1 MPLLCYLC
9 LNTMKKII
17 FIYSIAILVAYCPL
31 AAQNYFNEVYRTDTN
46 VATIIRSIV
55 PTDTAWYVTG
65 VTTVN
70 EPTRHNAGWF
80 ARINPNTAQIEAM
93 KIYTDTLKKM
103 EMWSDCLIA
112 TNQGELA
119 NTCISFKD
127 HGFFLAT
134 FDSNGDTMMY
144 KTYPSTPDNSFAVPS
159 DIEQDFDNN
168 YYVLTS
174 VGEYINPP
182 DSTKITLVK
191 IAPNGEEL
199 KRWVFPSPDPYCT
212 YKVPSDLYLL
222 PNGHFL
228 ISAFV
233 FGPCSVYYP
242 PSDSCRA
249 RTWIF
254 EADSLGNILHQYLSS
269 APDRYVMAAKLTLS
283 RDGGIVFSGKE
294 TFIGQSNSYVV
305 FRDRQYIGKLDSN
318 YELAWEYTSKEP
330 HLGYLSRSVEMAD
343 GSIWVCGKDKD
354 RRGDTIEYRGILLKF
369 SSDGDSIGRQ
379 KFYRLSYPYHS
390 SLTDLWYDQA
400 SHFFQDMVMLPDSSL
415 VLVGEIAVDYL
426 SSPTAGYW
434 GWVVHTDKYGCV
446 ESEGCFPV
454 GLAQSPIPPWEAVRV
469 AWCKVY
475 PNPAHD
481 YLTFDYQ
488 IPSQAVGQAV
498 MIVSDPMGKEVK
510 RMTLAE
516 LKGQLLWDTRSLPE
530 GLYYYSLLF
539 GKEQLASG
547 SLSVVHQ

>member
-1 MPLLCYLC
+1 
-9 LNTMKKII
+9 MKKII

-93 KIYTDTLKKM
+93 KVYTDSLKVM

-144 KTYPSTPDNSFAVPS
+144 KTYPSTPVNSFAVPT
-159 DIEQDFDNN
+159 DIKQDADNN

-228 ISAFV
+228 INAFV

-318 YELAWEYTSKEP
+318 YELVWEYVNRDVVS
-330 HLGYLSRSVEMAD
+330 GYFSRSVELNN
-343 GSIWVCGKDKD
+343 GNILVCGSALAYLNVAKDSVQ
-354 RRGDTIEYRGILLKF
+354 E
-369 SSDGDSIGRQ
+369 SSYLVLFKPNGDSIGSQ
-379 KFYRLSYPYHS
+379 KYHHIEDWQPIS
-390 SLTDLWYDQA
+390 NNRHRDWA

-415 VLVGEIAVDYL
+415 VMVGEIMDQWLA
-426 SSPTAGYW
+426 SPTAGYW

-454 GLAQSPIPPWEAVRV
+454 GLAQSPIPPWEAVRG

-475 PNPAHD
+475 PNPAQD
-481 YLTFDYQ
+481 YLVVENNSLEKSATFVLYD
-488 IPSQAVGQAV
+488 V
-498 MIVSDPMGKEVK
+498 MG
-510 RMTLAE
+510 
-516 LKGQLLWDTRSLPE
+516 TRVLSLI
-530 GLYYYSLLF
+530 SHN
-539 GKEQLASG
+539 Q
-547 SLSVVHQ
+547 SVVSVEHLPSGVYLYQFVNPQNQILQQGKVSIVR

>member
-1 MPLLCYLC
+1 
-9 LNTMKKII
+9 MKKII

-283 RDGGIVFSGKE
+283 RDGGIVISGKE
-294 TFIGQSNSYVV
+294 IFIEQSNSYSV

-318 YELAWEYTSKEP
+318 YELVWEHTTMGNNM
-330 HLGYLSRSVEMAD
+330 GYFSRSVEMAD
-343 GSIWVCGKDKD
+343 GSIWVCGSM
-354 RRGDTIEYRGILLKF
+354 RSYINATEDTLRELGWLVKF
-369 SSDGDSIGRQ
+369 SATGDSLEA
-379 KFYRLSYPYHS
+379 KSYDRLVEWMS
-390 SLTDLWYDQA
+390 SNSGVGDAAAHLFQA
-400 SHFFQDMVMLPDSSL
+400 MVMLPDSSL
-415 VLVGEIAVDYL
+415 VMVGEIMDQVLA
-426 SSPTAGYW
+426 SPIAGYW

-454 GLAQSPIPPWEAVRV
+454 GLAQSPIPPWEAVRG

-475 PNPAHD
+475 PNPAQD
-481 YLTFDYQ
+481 YLVVENNGLEKSATFVLYD
-488 IPSQAVGQAV
+488 V
-498 MIVSDPMGKEVK
+498 MG
-510 RMTLAE
+510 
-516 LKGQLLWDTRSLPE
+516 TRVLSLI
-530 GLYYYSLLF
+530 SHN
-539 GKEQLASG
+539 Q
-547 SLSVVHQ
+547 SVVSVEHLPSGVYLYQFVNPQNQILQQGKVSIVR

>member
-9 LNTMKKII
+9 LNIMKKII
-17 FIYSIAILVAYCPL
+17 FIYSIAILVAHYPL

-70 EPTRHNAGWF
+70 EPIRHNAGWF

-93 KIYTDTLKKM
+93 KVYTDTLKAM
-103 EMWSDCLIA
+103 EMWGDCLIA
-112 TNQGELA
+112 TNHEELA
-119 NTCISFKD
+119 TLSRSITDHSFSFAILD
-127 HGFFLAT
+127 T
-134 FDSNGDTMMY
+134 NGDTMLY
-144 KTYPSTPDNSFAVPS
+144 RAYPSTPANSFALPT
-159 DIEQDFDNN
+159 DIKQDFDNN

-174 VGEYINPP
+174 VGAYINPP

-294 TFIGQSNSYVV
+294 TFIEQSNSYVV
-305 FRDRQYIGKLDSN
+305 FCDRQYIGKLDSN
-318 YELAWEYTSKEP
+318 YELAWEYVNRDVVS
-330 HLGYLSRSVEMAD
+330 GYFSRSVELNN
-343 GSIWVCGKDKD
+343 GNILVCGSALAYLNVAKDSVQ
-354 RRGDTIEYRGILLKF
+354 E
-369 SSDGDSIGRQ
+369 SSYLVLFKPNGDSIGSQ
-379 KFYRLSYPYHS
+379 KYHHIEDWQPIS
-390 SLTDLWYDQA
+390 NNRHRDWA

-415 VLVGEIAVDYL
+415 VMVGEIMDQWLA
-426 SSPTAGYW
+426 SPTAGYW

-454 GLAQSPIPPWEAVRV
+454 GLAQSPIPPWEAVRG

-475 PNPAHD
+475 PNPAQD
-481 YLTFDYQ
+481 YLVVENNGLEKSATFVLYD
-488 IPSQAVGQAV
+488 V
-498 MIVSDPMGKEVK
+498 MG
-510 RMTLAE
+510 
-516 LKGQLLWDTRSLPE
+516 TRVLSLI
-530 GLYYYSLLF
+530 SHN
-539 GKEQLASG
+539 Q
-547 SLSVVHQ
+547 SVVSVEHLPSGVYLYQFVNPQNQILQQGKVSIVR